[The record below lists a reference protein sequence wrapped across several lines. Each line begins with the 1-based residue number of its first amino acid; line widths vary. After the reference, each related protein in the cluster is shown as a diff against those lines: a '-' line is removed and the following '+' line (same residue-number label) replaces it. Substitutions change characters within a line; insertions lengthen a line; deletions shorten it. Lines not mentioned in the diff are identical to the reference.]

1 MRFDTD
7 GDTSEAVLLRVLE
20 GLRRSFPPP
29 DVPDSTFDVLDAVLG
44 PDHVPDEE
52 EVPLLIMRMRGS
64 LMELLPMVPPHD
76 ARKPDF
82 AGFIK
87 KAHLLLDTEPP
98 GDYVGV
104 RMHLRRMAVVGL
116 GLVDLLAPLPAPNP

>member
-1 MRFDTD
+1 MRLDV
-7 GDTSEAVLLRVLE
+7 GDTREAVLLQVLE

-29 DVPDSTFDVLDAVLG
+29 VVPDSTFDVLNAVLG
-44 PDHVPDEE
+44 PDHVPDED

-64 LMELLPMVPPHD
+64 LMELLPRVPLHD

-82 AGFIK
+82 AALIA

-98 GDYVGV
+98 
-104 RMHLRRMAVVGL
+104 ATTS
-116 GLVDLLAPLPAPNP
+116 ASECT